1 MVDFRKMIPVLA
13 VAAFML
19 GSAVTSSAQVA
30 PLQCFAN
37 GGVSTPARA
46 EGLTELVGD
55 LVLNCT
61 GGTPTAFGAVINPVN
76 IQVFLKTALISLL
89 LNTSTTGSQWSEALL
104 LIDEPQPANQ
114 VACGTSNG
122 QCAAYGI

>member
-1 MVDFRKMIPVLA
+1 MKNFDRFKILRLYKEKEMVDFRKMIPVLA

-19 GSAVTSSAQVA
+19 GSAITASAQTA
-30 PLQCFAN
+30 PFQCFAN

-61 GGTPTAFGAVINPVN
+61 GGTPTPFGAVINPVN
-76 IQVFLKTALISLL
+76 IQVFLNTALTSRLL
-89 LNTSTTGSQWSEALL
+89 TTSTTGSQWSE
-104 LIDEPQPANQ
+104 
-114 VACGTSNG
+114 
-122 QCAAYGI
+122 